1 MRKWYKYKIQE
12 NVITDS
18 VGLDNSEEEHTN
30 ALSVKNASNAYDSKI
45 NFYKHYYY
53 NFHKGRLKYYDKF
66 LSENLNKN
74 NQILS
79 IASGRSANELRFID
93 KGYRIDCTDLYKFKW
108 YNNTKKLWPNYRFY
122 NFDILKN
129 SSKKKYDTIMVLSL
143 IFMFNDKNFDKF
155 FININ
160 KSLKSDGYLI
170 LDSAGS
176 TDNFGSFFI
185 HSIILKFEIYIIW
198 IIKYL
203 TNFDSSKFSIVK
215 QLHGY
220 RRTNQEIIDKAKE
233 NGFKLIKLKKYSF
246 LTEFKR
252 SYILSFII
260 ENVPLVKYISKK
272 LGKKIPY
279 IRMFLFK
286 KANY

>member
-1 MRKWYKYKIQE
+1 MLE
-12 NVITDS
+12 P
-18 VGLDNSEEEHTN
+18 LFAH
-30 ALSVKNASNAYDSKI
+30 
-45 NFYKHYYY
+45 FYKHYYY